1 MEGARLPSPS
11 TDYTAAPPASLP
23 ALTEGA
29 AASITRRLAVG
40 SAKPLTRPKGE
51 ASPEPMTMTTGALQ
65 SGHMFGPWPPRPRPS
80 SHVSMQAVW
89 YRCPHG
95 SVVAFSPSAKAHKQI
110 AQSSPVSPAPQLA
123 VGSAATTVDS
133 SSSVAPPPPPPPLP
147 PPPPPPAPPLVPPPA
162 ARRRLRSQRL
172 ARSAIIAKTT
182 RQERSVTI
190 LEPPN
195 RSAIVGSQHALADAS
210 GRGPAGG
217 GGGLARQASLG
228 ARSNLNAS
236 VTQSAVGK
244 IGCVGWWRTDV
255 R

>member
-11 TDYTAAPPASLP
+11 TYYTAAPPASLP

-51 ASPEPMTMTTGALQ
+51 ASPEPKTMTTGALQ
-65 SGHMFGPWPPRPRPS
+65 SGHVFGPWPPPPRPS

-123 VGSAATTVDS
+123 VGSAATAVDS

-147 PPPPPPAPPLVPPPA
+147 VCL
-162 ARRRLRSQRL
+162 RHRRHRSCRRLRRGGACAASASRGVRSSQRP
-172 ARSAIIAKTT
+172 R
-182 RQERSVTI
+182 
-190 LEPPN
+190 
-195 RSAIVGSQHALADAS
+195 
-210 GRGPAGG
+210 GR
-217 GGGLARQASLG
+217 RG
-228 ARSNLNAS
+228 A
-236 VTQSAVGK
+236 
-244 IGCVGWWRTDV
+244 
-255 R
+255 